1 MSQQV
6 TLNETH
12 RIMTICNACR
22 YCEGFCAV
30 WPAMELHRGF
40 KDSDLKYL
48 ANLCHNCRGCYY
60 ACQYA
65 PPHEFNLNAPQTLAK
80 LRKET
85 YEEFAWPRPLAK
97 LFTNNG
103 IHVFWISLLSIIVF
117 MCGSMAAYGVQNFF
131 SAHVGA
137 ESFYKIVPYWLM
149 LVLFT
154 LIMLFSIFTF
164 VHSVRAMWKITE
176 SDKVS
181 YGICDYIQAVKDAAT
196 LRYLDGGGDGCNYPD
211 HKFCFS
217 RKQFHHLTFYGFL
230 LCLLSTSIA
239 FIYDHGMG
247 WPAPYSFFSLP
258 VILGTIGGIGLC
270 AGTGGLVWLKCVMDR
285 RPHDESSTGM
295 DVSFT
300 VLLFLIS
307 LSGLLLL
314 MLRSTSLMGLMLCVH
329 IGLVLGFFIML
340 PYGKFVHV
348 VYRYAALVRNAYEQ
362 RVGKAV

>member
-1 MSQQV
+1 M
-6 TLNETH
+6 
-12 RIMTICNACR
+12 
-22 YCEGFCAV
+22 
-30 WPAMELHRGF
+30 
-40 KDSDLKYL
+40 
-48 ANLCHNCRGCYY
+48 
-60 ACQYA
+60 
-65 PPHEFNLNAPQTLAK
+65 
-80 LRKET
+80 
-85 YEEFAWPRPLAK
+85 
-97 LFTNNG
+97 
-103 IHVFWISLLSIIVF
+103 
-117 MCGSMAAYGVQNFF
+117 
-131 SAHVGA
+131 
-137 ESFYKIVPYWLM
+137 
-149 LVLFT
+149 
-154 LIMLFSIFTF
+154 
-164 VHSVRAMWKITE
+164 
-176 SDKVS
+176 
-181 YGICDYIQAVKDAAT
+181 KDAAT

-300 VLLFLIS
+300 VLL
-307 LSGLLLL
+307 LL